1 MDNEIYQKNGF
12 GNRDEYLSYLADN
25 YGISISAVRAIAEI
39 LGENEDFDGLI
50 ASLEDYTMTSG
61 YSNLLIA

>member
-1 MDNEIYQKNGF
+1 MYVPICG
-12 GNRDEYLSYLADN
+12 YLADN

-50 ASLEDYTMTSG
+50 ASLEDYTMMSC
-61 YSNLLIA
+61 YLK